1 MFVMTIDQRSSR
13 ENPDLVPALIERLAG
28 VAAVLP
34 FERSVGDELQGV
46 IRDAEAVVEA
56 TMLALRDEVWH
67 IGIGVG
73 AVQLPLPPHSREA
86 QGSAFIAA
94 REAVERAK
102 KSGNRVPLSV
112 SGAIPSKQISAAEAV
127 LRLLGGLV
135 NGRSAAEWRIL
146 DQLTPGVRGNQAEV
160 AAALKLSPQAVS
172 NAVRRSGWLEERA
185 GREAAALLLEL
196 ADRTVEEWS

>member
-13 ENPDLVPALIERLAG
+13 ESPDLVPALIERLSG
-28 VAAVLP
+28 VATVLP

-46 IRDAEAVVEA
+46 MRDADAVVEA
-56 TMLALRDEVWH
+56 SMLALRDEVWH

-73 AVQLPLPPHSREA
+73 AVQLPLPTHSREA

-102 KSGNRVPLSV
+102 KSGNRVPISV
-112 SGAIPSKQISAAEAV
+112 TGAISSKQTSAAEAV

-135 NGRSAAEWRIL
+135 SGRSEAEWRIL

-160 AAALKLSPQAVS
+160 AAMLKLSPQAVS